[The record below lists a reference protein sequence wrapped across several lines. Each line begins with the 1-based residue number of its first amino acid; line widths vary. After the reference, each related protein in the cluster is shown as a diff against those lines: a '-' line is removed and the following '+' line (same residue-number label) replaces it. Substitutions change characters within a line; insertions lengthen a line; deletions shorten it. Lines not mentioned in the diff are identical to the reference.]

1 LGAAENHTVRIMSV
15 RAIVEDRLAR
25 IAAGDPA
32 VFTRLYPDAARAAAD
47 AADARRRD
55 GVALGPLDGAIL
67 SIKDLFDVAGET
79 TTAGSVLLAEA
90 APARADAPVVARL
103 RRAGA
108 VILGKTNMSEFAFS
122 GLGLN
127 PHYGTPGNAADP
139 ERIPGGS
146 SSGAG
151 VSVGQGTSDIAIGS
165 DTGGS
170 VRIPASLNGVVGF
183 KPTARRV
190 PLAGAF
196 PLSFS
201 LDSLGPLARTV
212 AECAAADA
220 VMAGEEPAPL
230 DPFPLAGLRIGVPRG
245 ALFTETEP
253 CVAEAFERSLA
264 RLSGAGARVT
274 DHPID
279 DLLAAMEAA
288 LPDGSIAAI
297 EAAAIHAEW
306 LDSRADSYDRRVHRR
321 ILAGRPVPAP
331 RYIRTLRR
339 RVELIAALDGR
350 LAPVDVVA
358 LPATATTAPRIAPLE
373 TDDAAF
379 LAANRLMLRN
389 TAVGNFFDL
398 TGLSLPMPGLARPA
412 GLMLLAR
419 HGQDRRLLA
428 IGAGIEA
435 ALAG

>member
-1 LGAAENHTVRIMSV
+1 MSV
-15 RAIVEDRLAR
+15 RETVEERLAR
-25 IAAGDPA
+25 IGEGDPA
-32 VFTRLYPDAARAAAD
+32 VFTRLYPAEARAAAD
-47 AADARRRD
+47 AADARCRD
-55 GVALGPLDGAIL
+55 GISLGPLDGAMV

-79 TTAGSVLLAEA
+79 TRAGSILLADA

-108 VILGKTNMSEFAFS
+108 VILAKTNMSEFAFS

-127 PHYGTPGNAADP
+127 PHFGTPGNAADP
-139 ERIPGGS
+139 ARIPGGS

-190 PLAGAF
+190 PLDGAF

-212 AECAAADA
+212 ADCAAADA
-220 VMAGEEPAPL
+220 VMAGEEPVPVEA
-230 DPFPLAGLRIGVPRG
+230 FAVAGLRIGVPRG
-245 ALFTETEP
+245 LLFTETEP
-253 CVAEAFERSLA
+253 LVAEAFERVLA
-264 RLSGAGARVT
+264 LLSRSGARIV
-274 DHPID
+274 DHPVD
-279 DLLAAMEAA
+279 DLLAAMDAA

-297 EAAAIHAEW
+297 EAAAIHADW
-306 LDSRADSYDRRVHRR
+306 LDSEASRYDRRVHRR
-321 ILAGRPVPAP
+321 IVAGRIATAAG
-331 RYIRTLRR
+331 YIRTMRR
-339 RVELIAALDGR
+339 RAELIAAFDRR
-350 LAPVDVVA
+350 LAPLDVLV
-358 LPATATTAPRIAPLE
+358 LPATATTAPLIAPLE
-373 TDDAAF
+373 ADDAVF

-389 TAVGNFFDL
+389 TAFGNFFDL
-398 TGLSLPMPGLARPA
+398 TGLSLPMLGLSRPA